1 MTKSKRSLKNSVSI
15 VFSLSAFFFLVCGCT
30 FSTEHTFLKEDIP
43 HAIKDICYEEYDI
56 DIYTVLT
63 GNTLWVYLPL
73 EDLFTQPKKPKISTE
88 RFQVKENQVT
98 FKDWILEST
107 YSIEKVPEKEKQQQ
121 VEYSK
126 DASEKIN
133 GVWKV
138 MRRVAFSTKA
148 FTDEGPQFFSVV
160 TADIKNGFVIKDLFF
175 YEDLKKL
182 SHSFISPS
190 EFQHRDVQDMLPAPQ
205 VVGDTTGESINYQP
219 TNFDDFITQQIA
231 QRIRLKFEKP
241 EVESDADID
250 QEIIKIISYTLQTYK
265 VRDFSYAELNN
276 LLTQNR
282 IILNRSAVL
291 EGSI

>member
-1 MTKSKRSLKNSVSI
+1 MTKSKRSSKNSVSI
-15 VFSLSAFFFLVCGCT
+15 VFSLSAFFFLICGCT

-43 HAIKDICYEEYDI
+43 HAIKDISYEEYGI

-73 EDLFTQPKKPKISTE
+73 EDLFTEAKKPKISTE

-98 FKDWILEST
+98 FKDRLLESS
-107 YSIEKVPEKEKQQQ
+107 YLIERVPEKEKQQQ
-121 VEYSK
+121 VEYSE

-133 GVWKV
+133 SVWKV

-148 FTDEGPQFFSVV
+148 FTDEGPQFFSII

-190 EFQHRDVQDMLPAPQ
+190 EFQHRDVQDMVAAPQ
-205 VVGDTTGESINYQP
+205 IIGDTTGESINYQP
-219 TNFDDFITQQIA
+219 TNFDDFITQQIT

-250 QEIIKIISYTLQTYK
+250 QEIIKIISYTVNTYK
-265 VRDFSYAELNN
+265 IRNFSYAELNN